1 MTTQNRQKSN
11 AKKNNL
17 KVICMFKVSI
27 CCFKVVHVG
36 YFLSVHKTVLTV
48 LEPAIV
54 HGLHRRLWCSCIVRA
69 RFCVC
74 SLGAKIITKL
84 ENDMQYLFGSDRDSV
99 LYFNMCIL
107 NSFFLVIYLV
117 KYLPYMNYTNQ
128 SSVLMNI
135 NMFIYSSLFI
145 P

>member
-1 MTTQNRQKSN
+1 
-11 AKKNNL
+11 
-17 KVICMFKVSI
+17 MFKVSI

-36 YFLSVHKTVLTV
+36 YCLSVHKTVLTV
-48 LEPAIV
+48 LEPAIE

-74 SLGAKIITKL
+74 SLGAKLIRKH

-117 KYLPYMNYTNQ
+117 KYLPYMN
-128 SSVLMNI
+128 
-135 NMFIYSSLFI
+135 
-145 P
+145 